1 MKLTLKLT
9 TNKKKAQERTTDNHR
24 SDRLFLSISILY
36 SLAWPLHPMALS
48 FLSPISLYASYLRLC
63 FTSSGLSR
71 HAIDIDNDTTIHFW
85 SQNPDNQTSTHKPSL
100 VFIHGFGPAAL
111 WQWRRQVQFFSSH
124 FNLYVPDLIFFGE
137 STTKSS
143 ARSEIFQADSV
154 SKLLQKLGVEK
165 YSVVGTSYGG
175 FVAYHVARMWPERVE
190 KVVIASSGVN
200 MRKSD
205 NEELIR
211 KSKLDSIGDL
221 MLPKEAS
228 HLRALI
234 GLAVFRLSRLHM
246 IPDFFLKDFISKLYA
261 ENRSEKL
268 ELLKGLTLGRDETV
282 NISPLQQDVLLVWG
296 EHDSIFPLD
305 MAIELKGLIGK
316 NVKLESIKD
325 ASHVPQIERP
335 NKFNYI
341 LNSFLCGSS

>member
-1 MKLTLKLT
+1 MIG
-9 TNKKKAQERTTDNHR
+9 
-24 SDRLFLSISILY
+24 SVLF
-36 SLAWPLHPMALS
+36 
-48 FLSPISLYASYLRLC
+48 ISLQPLRPRLNILRRINNKVLC
-63 FTSSGLSR
+63 KIRDLPGRFRFEVATKVGSG
-71 HAIDIDNDTTIHFW
+71 
-85 SQNPDNQTSTHKPSL
+85 
-100 VFIHGFGPAAL
+100 
-111 WQWRRQVQFFSSH
+111 
-124 FNLYVPDLIFFGE
+124 
-137 STTKSS
+137 
-143 ARSEIFQADSV
+143 EIFCGGHQLWWVRSV
-154 SKLLQKLGVEK
+154 PHGED
-165 YSVVGTSYGG
+165 
-175 FVAYHVARMWPERVE
+175 VAREGREGGDSELW
-190 KVVIASSGVN
+190 VN